1 MITSGFTNAPV
12 TKLLVFGIIL
22 TSFLAT
28 LTDTK
33 YFFWIEVR
41 PHLLDYAQSWRLLT
55 WQVCYTNSTEVL
67 FAGMSLYQLRII
79 ERLWGTRKF
88 ASFLIATLPY
98 TTLLPPILLATIIR
112 PISGAYINYLPAGPT
127 PILFALLAQYHA
139 AIPYIYKYRLSSPI
153 PATGSS
159 EREYGLE
166 LTSKATSYLLP
177 LQLAFS
183 QLPGSAIAAS
193 IGWVVGFAYRRE
205 VLPGAARWRVPSW
218 VIGDSGQKER
228 ALCGPT
234 IAIEVGEGDS
244 KASFQIF
251 EGILCQFE
259 WFACALKEGRFKEG
273 EERRIKLP
281 KTSPQTFKYFQYY
294 AYSGK
299 IDCIDYGLIANEDQ
313 LREHI
318 KNLVELWIFGDAYG
332 VTDLQIP
339 SIFELRRLLNWA
351 CENSIHPVDK
361 ETLSLAYYSTDTKSP
376 VCIIFAEFIVMR
388 IEEFKDP
395 ESDYEFLGQYPGF
408 ITELYQAKGSG
419 VGEGAEGRYKLYRNQ
434 DA

>member
-1 MITSGFTNAPV
+1 MPHTSLTPNLHRGFEFPCSYTDNTTAATHREIRTNKDHP
-12 TKLLVFGIIL
+12 
-22 TSFLAT
+22 
-28 LTDTK
+28 
-33 YFFWIEVR
+33 
-41 PHLLDYAQSWRLLT
+41 LLT
-55 WQVCYTNSTEVL
+55 QKYR
-67 FAGMSLYQLRII
+67 GDR
-79 ERLWGTRKF
+79 
-88 ASFLIATLPY
+88 
-98 TTLLPPILLATIIR
+98 R
-112 PISGAYINYLPAGPT
+112 PM
-127 PILFALLAQYHA
+127 ALL
-139 AIPYIYKYRLSSPI
+139 
-153 PATGSS
+153 TT
-159 EREYGLE
+159 EGLH
-166 LTSKATSYLLP
+166 K
-177 LQLAFS
+177 
-183 QLPGSAIAAS
+183 
-193 IGWVVGFAYRRE
+193 
-205 VLPGAARWRVPSW
+205 
-218 VIGDSGQKER
+218 

-273 EERRIKLP
+273 EERQIKLP

-294 AYSGK
+294 SYSGK
-299 IDCIDYGLIANEDQ
+299 IDCIDHGLISNEDH
-313 LREHI
+313 LREHV
-318 KNLVELWIFGDAYG
+318 KHLVELWIFGDAYG

-339 SIFELRRLLNWA
+339 SVFELRRLLNWA
-351 CENSIHPVDK
+351 
-361 ETLSLAYYSTDTKSP
+361 YTKSP